1 MTQKPIGNRQFFEKR
16 SRRWWVLSILAHATI
31 IVILAQIM
39 FTYPLGELLGIP
51 KAEIKREKLT
61 YVRVAPP
68 ATEHSGRPQPGP
80 STKTAAP
87 APLPTPSNVPQ
98 EIPPVSDSVVSRAA
112 GGTGSGRDASGSGL
126 ATGVVPR
133 EPDGRIGLN
142 PDPVARVPRTMAQS
156 VDSIIGLTIGVAI
169 DSLEKRESEGRL
181 PEWFVKTKLGTI
193 GLTKDY
199 IQLGKLKIPTALL
212 ALTTLNAPQGMDP
225 VDARRLA
232 YIRQDVMMSGQRQ
245 ISEDE
250 FRAAVKRIRERK
262 DRERRER
269 ELAAEKPIP

>member
-1 MTQKPIGNRQFFEKR
+1 MKVKPIGNRPVFEKR
-16 SRRWWVLSILAHATI
+16 SRRYWIFSILAHAAI
-31 IVILAQIM
+31 IALLAQMM
-39 FTYPLGELLGIP
+39 FTYPLGQLLGIP
-51 KAEIKREKLT
+51 KPEIRRERLT
-61 YVRVAPP
+61 YVKVAPP
-68 ATEHSGRPQPGP
+68 PTEHSG
-80 STKTAAP
+80 STRKGTPARGSSPAA
-87 APLPTPSNVPQ
+87 LQTPTTVPQ
-98 EIPPVSDSVVSRAA
+98 ELPPVQPDTVSRAA

-133 EPDGRIGLN
+133 QPDDRIGLN
-142 PDPVARVPRTMAQS
+142 PSPVAKVPRTMAQD
-156 VDSIIGLTIGVAI
+156 VDSIIGLTIGIALDTI
-169 DSLEKRESEGRL
+169 AAHQNDGKL

-232 YIRQDVMMSGQRQ
+232 YIRQDVMMSGQRAL
-245 ISEDE
+245 SEDE

-262 DRERRER
+262 ERERRER
-269 ELAAEKPIP
+269 IIAEGGKP